1 MKIFTSIVLLI
12 GLPAAV
18 TYPQPPACIV
28 NSASSEHPD
37 DVNSTNDEA
46 RAAAATSISL
56 MEQGQGI

>member
-1 MKIFTSIVLLI
+1 MKVFTSIVLLI

-46 RAAAATSISL
+46 RAAATSISL
-56 MEQGQGI
+56 VEQGEGI